1 MAKAK
6 VKTKAK
12 TLGRKRSKIKRH
24 KQSHRKT
31 HKRKPR
37 GTRQRTHR
45 RRTGRKSH
53 VRRNKTHR
61 RTSKKLKGGSDLNVN
76 LLTGEPNKPEKS
88 AFGGLTSTLGRRS
101 PNKYKE
107 TGETGAAEPQYQS
120 APDGLPAPAAAP
132 APLPAAPLKPAA
144 EDVKRI
150 DPSDGLLY
158 SKEEFIAEYGGTAE
172 WDAVSEAPQASIG
185 GVDQNPGL
193 ESIAKHLPPVAT
205 PVPALAQ
212 PVTPPPAATAGTPAA
227 PPPPA
232 ATAGTPAPAPSP
244 VPAPGAGTVPTYGSI
259 ASDFG
264 TGFQSLVA
272 ADLNKAK
279 EAAIE
284 KAAATK
290 ASAKKRADAVAIA
303 TMEGAKAAKDGAI
316 WAGKRVAVGTSAAT
330 LAPVVVPGVLVGA
343 AAYTAAKLAGSAKS
357 KTEKITMKKAL
368 KYMIKWGIIDES
380 YETMMLNYINIMERK
395 LGERFGMAVKPT
407 TLEDRTEFNR
417 LSTAQVPPSSV
428 TQVPPSS
435 VTQVS
440 PSLDLLNLPG
450 QGHN

>member
-1 MAKAK
+1 MAHKTLK
-6 VKTKAK
+6 KRKTKNNRRTQK
-12 TLGRKRSKIKRH
+12 
-24 KQSHRKT
+24 
-31 HKRKPR
+31 KPR
-37 GTRQRTHR
+37 RTRQRTGKKTRGRR
-45 RRTGRKSH
+45 RRTSRNSRKM
-53 VRRNKTHR
+53 R
-61 RTSKKLKGGSDLNVN
+61 GGSASMDSSNVSYVPFEDA
-76 LLTGEPNKPEKS
+76 LPAAP
-88 AFGGLTSTLGRRS
+88 AA
-101 PNKYKE
+101 PVE
-107 TGETGAAEPQYQS
+107 TVAGAAPDPKPGEAGIYAFDFLNHPVSASPGLSGASAAS
-120 APDGLPAPAAAP
+120 APAASAPPAPAAPAPAPAAPAPAAPAAPAAAP
-132 APLPAAPLKPAA
+132 AAPAAP
-144 EDVKRI
+144 V
-150 DPSDGLLY
+150 
-158 SKEEFIAEYGGTAE
+158 
-172 WDAVSEAPQASIG
+172 
-185 GVDQNPGL
+185 
-193 ESIAKHLPPVAT
+193 VA
-205 PVPALAQ
+205 AQ
-212 PVTPPPAATAGTPAA
+212 P
-227 PPPPA
+227 
-232 ATAGTPAPAPSP
+232 S
-244 VPAPGAGTVPTYGSI
+244 Y
-259 ASDFG
+259 SDAFG
-264 TGFQSLVA
+264 TFKSVIGT
-272 ADLNKAK
+272 KARK
-279 EAAIE
+279 DIDDA
-284 KAAATK
+284 K